1 MYCSKCGNE
10 LRADSDF
17 CNKCGEPVER
27 INIAPEMSL
36 EESITYVENL
46 KTKYSKIEKLGREI
60 ADNESVI
67 ARPVRQN
74 SGQYSFFRFFWKY
87 LIWAVVAFYATLLLV
102 LFAGNNSTAIDIILA
117 LVFIAPIVVLVV
129 GAVLAAKR
137 RNEENEAIYRGNER
151 ALEQREELKRK
162 TESLKKDFNAL
173 EREIE
178 KYEYAVP
185 RSLRKSSSMNQ
196 ILTLLRSGKASD
208 LNDAYRLL
216 GK

>member
-1 MYCSKCGNE
+1 MGK
-10 LRADSDF
+10 
-17 CNKCGEPVER
+17 
-27 INIAPEMSL
+27 
-36 EESITYVENL
+36 ESITYVENL

>member
-87 LIWAVVAFYATLLLV
+87 LIWAIVAFYATLLLV

-196 ILTLLRSGKASD
+196 ILTLLKSGKASD

>member
-36 EESITYVENL
+36 EESITYVEKL

-117 LVFIAPIVVLVV
+117 LVFIAPIVVLIV

-137 RNEENEAIYRGNER
+137 RNEENEAIYQGNER

-196 ILTLLRSGKASD
+196 ILTLLKSGKASD

>member
-36 EESITYVENL
+36 EESITYVEKL

-117 LVFIAPIVVLVV
+117 LVFIAPIVVLIV

-196 ILTLLRSGKASD
+196 ILTLLKSGKASD